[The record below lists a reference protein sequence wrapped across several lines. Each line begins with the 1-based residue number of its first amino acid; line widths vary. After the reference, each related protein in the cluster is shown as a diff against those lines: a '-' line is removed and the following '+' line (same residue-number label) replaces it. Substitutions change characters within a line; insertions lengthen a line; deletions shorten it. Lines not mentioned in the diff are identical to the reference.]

1 MALIENLKKD
11 ILKLANPKQATLLQ
25 KFFKTGKGEYGE
37 GDIFLGLKVPDIRKI
52 TKQFSNIQLDE
63 LQELLNSKIHEHRL
77 AALLILVDHYEKHSE
92 RRKEIFD
99 FYLKNTKYINNWDL
113 VDLSAP
119 SIIGRFI
126 FNTGKSYPVRVS
138 ILFKLAESEN
148 IWERRIAILATY
160 YFIKNNRFD
169 EILAISKSM
178 LEDNHDLIHK
188 AAGWMLREVGKKDI
202 KVLEEFL
209 RKNYKDMPR
218 TMLRYAIER
227 FPEDLR
233 QAYLKREVK

>member
-92 RRKEIFD
+92 RRKEI
-99 FYLKNTKYINNWDL
+99 L
-113 VDLSAP
+113 
-119 SIIGRFI
+119 
-126 FNTGKSYPVRVS
+126 
-138 ILFKLAESEN
+138 LFLQFSQDPA
-148 IWERRIAILATY
+148 
-160 YFIKNNRFD
+160 
-169 EILAISKSM
+169 
-178 LEDNHDLIHK
+178 
-188 AAGWMLREVGKKDI
+188 
-202 KVLEEFL
+202 
-209 RKNYKDMPR
+209 
-218 TMLRYAIER
+218 
-227 FPEDLR
+227 
-233 QAYLKREVK
+233 

>member
-1 MALIENLKKD
+1 MI
-11 ILKLANPKQATLLQ
+11 
-25 KFFKTGKGEYGE
+25 
-37 GDIFLGLKVPDIRKI
+37 
-52 TKQFSNIQLDE
+52 
-63 LQELLNSKIHEHRL
+63 
-77 AALLILVDHYEKHSE
+77 ALLILVSKYQKAD
-92 RRKEIFD
+92 RKEQKTLFD
-99 FYLKNTKYINNWDL
+99 FYLSHTKYINNWDL

>member
-1 MALIENLKKD
+1 
-11 ILKLANPKQATLLQ
+11 
-25 KFFKTGKGEYGE
+25 
-37 GDIFLGLKVPDIRKI
+37 
-52 TKQFSNIQLDE
+52 
-63 LQELLNSKIHEHRL
+63 
-77 AALLILVDHYEKHSE
+77 
-92 RRKEIFD
+92 
-99 FYLKNTKYINNWDL
+99 
-113 VDLSAP
+113 
-119 SIIGRFI
+119 
-126 FNTGKSYPVRVS
+126 
-138 ILFKLAESEN
+138 
-148 IWERRIAILATY
+148 
-160 YFIKNNRFD
+160 
-169 EILAISKSM
+169 M